1 MDSQLGIGA
10 MLFRRSRVPMLI
22 GYRLAHI
29 SNGATARRNPGLAV
43 HSLMLGV
50 RLIDFRRGATP

>member
-1 MDSQLGIGA
+1 
-10 MLFRRSRVPMLI
+10 VPMLI
-22 GYRLAHI
+22 GYRLSHI
-29 SNGATARRNPGLAV
+29 SNGGTARRNPGLAV